1 MLRKGAFIMRV
12 RKVDSDAIKLYE
24 SSQVKFKTTGT
35 IREVQFS
42 AGVNK
47 SCAIQNISKDTY
59 LDKATGEIKERKHNT
74 NRFQSPKSVR
84 KSINRLTD
92 LIRCNATH
100 PAYCK
105 WITLTYA
112 DTMTDGKR
120 VYDDGKMFLRKLQ
133 RFLNKQA
140 DLSSGQKNFKRI
152 TIAEPQGEGHDN
164 SWHLHILLIFEDTA
178 PFISNDVISNLWGY
192 GITDTHK
199 VYDSDGL
206 ALYFKVY
213 LTDIEYSDET
223 DEESKISKDIV
234 EKVVDGKNKKFIK
247 GGRLKYYPSGMPLF
261 SASRGMKRP
270 VVEHLTNKEAEERI
284 KDCELVY
291 RETYIIGSERN
302 GNLVDKRYYKAMKD

>member
-59 LDKATGEIKERKHNT
+59 LDKTTGEIKKRKHNT
-74 NRFQSPKSVR
+74 NRFQAPKSVR
-84 KSINRLTD
+84 KSINRLMD
-92 LIRCNATH
+92 LIRCNATY

-112 DTMTDGKR
+112 DTMSDGKR

-133 RFLNKQA
+133 RFLNKQV
-140 DLSSGQKNFKRI
+140 DLSSGQKSFKRI

-164 SWHLHILLIFEDTA
+164 
-178 PFISNDVISNLWGY
+178 Y
-192 GITDTHK
+192 R
-199 VYDSDGL
+199 Y
-206 ALYFKVY
+206 
-213 LTDIEYSDET
+213 
-223 DEESKISKDIV
+223 
-234 EKVVDGKNKKFIK
+234 
-247 GGRLKYYPSGMPLF
+247 RL
-261 SASRGMKRP
+261 
-270 VVEHLTNKEAEERI
+270 
-284 KDCELVY
+284 
-291 RETYIIGSERN
+291 
-302 GNLVDKRYYKAMKD
+302 